1 MEGMIAVLLVISL
14 LGGGAPDAVEN
25 KAARNTELA
34 EAPAELI
41 EEVNLSSDQILSSKE
56 NVTTATQLLA
66 ALPEIENKHK
76 IAVYKIKDKTGQYSE
91 TGSPIVSQGA
101 TEMLITALM
110 RSRQFNVLDRADFND
125 FMTEQNLVAND
136 RIKDNEG
143 PKIGQLSGA
152 DYIISGAITEY
163 QIDKKTGGIGLRV
176 AGKGGQQ
183 EYAVASSA
191 IDLRVTDTSSGEVI
205 WAKSLKK
212 EIVGEKV
219 GLEVFSFMGNNIVE
233 FETGKGRQEV
243 INLVVRTLLEEA
255 VYKLTKNNTLKK

>member
-1 MEGMIAVLLVISL
+1 MESMIAVLLVVSL
-14 LGGGAPDAVEN
+14 LAGGAPAAVEN
-25 KAARNTELA
+25 GEIENAGLNENSA
-34 EAPAELI
+34 EVI
-41 EEVNLSSDQILSSKE
+41 EEVRLSSDQILSAAE

-66 ALPEIENKHK
+66 SLPERENKQQLA
-76 IAVYKIKDKTGQYSE
+76 IYGIQDKTGQYSE
-91 TGSPIVSQGA
+91 NGSPVVSQGA

-110 RSRQFNVLDRADFND
+110 RSRQFKVLDRADFND
-125 FMTEQNLVAND
+125 FMTEQNLVVNE
-136 RIKDNEG
+136 RIVEDEG

-152 DYIISGAITEY
+152 DYVISGAITEY
-163 QIDKKTGGIGLRV
+163 QIDKKTGGLGLRI

-191 IDLRVTDTSSGEVI
+191 IDLRVTDTSSGEVV

-212 EIVGEKV
+212 EIVGEKI

-243 INLVVRTLLEEA
+243 INLVVRTLLEET
-255 VYKLTKNNTLKK
+255 VYKLALADSI